1 MKVEQISPVQQN
13 LIKDSKT
20 LKQTAEDTKKE
31 IEAKTNKLS
40 GDVNLYKEAD
50 NKKEV
55 SLIEEFADK
64 IAAKKKE
71 DKIDEKLKQEI
82 IEKLKEKINKLISQW
97 NIQLDFSIDKDL
109 DKVIVKVKDRDTGK
123 VIRQIPP
130 EEMLRIAK
138 SLEELS
144 GLLLDLWG

>member
-1 MKVEQISPVQQN
+1 MKVEQIPPVQQN

-20 LKQTAEDTKKE
+20 LEQTAEDTKKE

-82 IEKLKEKINKLISQW
+82 IEKLKEKINKLLSQW